1 MQVYIQI
8 FCVCLLFLTVCRASL
23 PLQKSRTL
31 LQTRGTSGVRGGLDA
46 QVVKVGLSPL
56 LGIRGGAV
64 GTVSGG
70 LPLPAA
76 KLLLQLALSLLNVC
90 CWLVPLRTES
100 FTQDKKMLSIANA
113 FAGGVFLMLGLGHLV
128 PHSLEA
134 LTSIHAN
141 SNMTFYAVIGGFLMM
156 LFIEKVAFNSHALL
170 HSFGGGND
178 DHSHQHTHEHSTLL
192 ASSGPVQSSVDVS
205 CTLDHDHSIHHNLG
219 TQATSPTQNAAL
231 SPTAAIVLLSAMSVH
246 SLFETMALGIANDH
260 TSAIMMSLS
269 IALHQ
274 PAESMALLVAFLKT
288 SMPKPLITK
297 WLGLF
302 SGVGIIGV
310 CLGLAISKVSSP
322 FADAILVAITAGT
335 FLYVGA
341 TEICNEEFEEGTLH
355 EKLVKFLALV
365 GGISIIGIIGAGSER
380 WLGGHDGH
388 GH

>member
-1 MQVYIQI
+1 MHVTVRII
-8 FCVCLLFLTVCRASL
+8 CVCLIFWTGARAA
-23 PLQKSRTL
+23 LQKSRRSTTL
-31 LQTRGTSGVRGGLDA
+31 QKTLSLRVSSGVRGDVP
-46 QVVKVGLSPL
+46 VVNVVLSPPL
-56 LGIRGGAV
+56 LSIRGGAV

-76 KLLLQLALSLLNVC
+76 KLLLQLALSLLNVL
-90 CWLVPLRTES
+90 CWLLPLRTES

-113 FAGGVFLMLGLGHLV
+113 FAGGIFLMLGLGHLV

-141 SNMTFYAVIGGFLMM
+141 SNMTFYAVIAGFLIM
-156 LFIEKVAFNSHALL
+156 LLIEKVAFNSHELL
-170 HSFGGGND
+170 HSLSSND
-178 DHSHQHTHEHSTLL
+178 DHFHHHTHEQLL
-192 ASSGPVQSSVDVS
+192 ASSVPVNSSVDVS
-205 CTLDHDHSIHHNLG
+205 CALDHDHSIHQNLG
-219 TQATSPTQNAAL
+219 AQVTLPTQNAAL

-302 SGVGIIGV
+302 SGVGIFGV

-341 TEICNEEFEEGTLH
+341 TEICNEEFEEGTIH
-355 EKLVKFLALV
+355 EKIVKFLALV
-365 GGISIIGIIGAGSER
+365 GGISIIGVIGAGSER